1 MPAGPPAAFEAALSG
16 FETTEKIPESEV
28 LSFPGPAGNGSR
40 PPVCLGTVLMPRFEA
55 LIGKYAR
62 GISIDLDAMEEQL
75 RDATSMDPESISGA
89 VNPTKVGIPDT
100 PEQREALASLESLLA
115 MVEGWV
121 DCVDV
126 ARRHGAHSDISS
138 SFVR

>member
-1 MPAGPPAAFEAALSG
+1 
-16 FETTEKIPESEV
+16 
-28 LSFPGPAGNGSR
+28 
-40 PPVCLGTVLMPRFEA
+40 MPRFEA

-89 VNPTKVGIPDT
+89 VNLTKVGIPDT

-115 MVEGWV
+115 MVRGLGGLRG
-121 DCVDV
+121 V
-126 ARRHGAHSDISS
+126 ARRYGPSASYRT
-138 SFVR
+138 VA